1 VLVYVLTYFFVH
13 HGDIPGFPFLASI
26 IAIFSGAQLL
36 SLGTIG
42 EYIARMH
49 VRLLGRPPYT
59 VRGDVEGA
67 TAGLPDEPV
76 GIPGEDTRA

>member
-1 VLVYVLTYFFVH
+1 
-13 HGDIPGFPFLASI
+13 
-26 IAIFSGAQLL
+26 
-36 SLGTIG
+36 
-42 EYIARMH
+42 MH

-59 VRGDVEGA
+59 VRSDVEGA